1 MSDLPFVFELFVFLP
16 YAVLGL
22 CLCYFCSQQ
31 DWCVFLGVTM
41 DRYLAGLM
49 GALTSVRV
57 LNHRADEL
65 ESTAHATTRSVADH
79 EERLLELEESSL
91 HTSGYY
97 DGEIAQSR
105 V

>member
-1 MSDLPFVFELFVFLP
+1 
-16 YAVLGL
+16 
-22 CLCYFCSQQ
+22 
-31 DWCVFLGVTM
+31 M
-41 DRYLAGLM
+41 DKYLAGLV

-65 ESTAHATTRSVADH
+65 ESTAHATTRTVTDH

-91 HTSGYY
+91 HTSSYY
-97 DGEIAQSR
+97 EGELAQSK